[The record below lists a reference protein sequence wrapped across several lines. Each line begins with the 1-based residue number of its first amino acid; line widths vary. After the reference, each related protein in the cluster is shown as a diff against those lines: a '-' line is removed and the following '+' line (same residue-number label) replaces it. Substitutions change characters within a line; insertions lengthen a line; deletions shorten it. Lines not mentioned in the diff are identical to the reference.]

1 MANILLIEDEEV
13 LAETLEIVL
22 MKAGHDVTLA
32 ANGAIGAHKFS
43 EVRPDLVITDII
55 MPEQEGLDT
64 IRQIREVD
72 AKVPIIAYSGGGRTK
87 NFDFLRLADK
97 FGATGVLRKP
107 FANEELVAL
116 VNRCLSKKTEH

>member
-22 MKAGHDVTLA
+22 MKAGHNVTLA
-32 ANGAIGAHKFS
+32 ANGLIGAKKFA

-64 IRQIREVD
+64 IRQIREID
-72 AKVPIIAYSGGGRTK
+72 TTVPIIAYSGGGRTK

-97 FGATGVLRKP
+97 FGATDVLRKP
-107 FANEELVAL
+107 FSNDELLTLVAH
-116 VNRCLSKKTEH
+116 CLNKKAKQ